1 MYAAIL
7 AVQNKYEEVDRVL
20 GEEYFAQF
28 ALNDFALSMV
38 DQSGNR
44 EYLARMF
51 EERIEARP
59 EVAQNR
65 ASLAF
70 IYYETGEIDRSIE
83 VLQDAS
89 LAIPD
94 FAETAQC
101 FIDNL
106 EAGVEPAEGC
116 QP

>member
-1 MYAAIL
+1 M
-7 AVQNKYEEVDRVL
+7 L
-20 GEEYFAQF
+20 GEEYFTAF

-51 EERIEARP
+51 NARIAERP

-70 IYYETGEIDRSIE
+70 IYYELGDIDASIE

-89 LAIPD
+89 IAIPD
-94 FAETAQC
+94 FADTAEC
-101 FIDNL
+101 FIGNL
-106 EAGVEPAEGC
+106 EAGIEPATGC